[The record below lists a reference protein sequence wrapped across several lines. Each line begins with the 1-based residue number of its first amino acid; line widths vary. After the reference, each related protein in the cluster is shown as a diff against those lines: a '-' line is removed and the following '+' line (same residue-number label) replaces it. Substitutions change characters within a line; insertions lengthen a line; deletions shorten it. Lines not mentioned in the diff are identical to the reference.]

1 MHMCNTNLKNGVT
14 RADPSSGHDL
24 VIKNQH
30 DAIEYNDKTIKSLA
44 KLNADNPEPEGDKK
58 IREEK
63 NEKNMREIK
72 NRLERR
78 EYIRLTGSIEGFS
91 NKKEYERIRER
102 DDVRFFMAFGIGF
115 ITMTFLGFLT
125 GFLLGRYILEWPE
138 DKSLIMSLVFGISTL
153 ILEMIMMIFRLE
165 KWQKI

>member
-1 MHMCNTNLKNGVT
+1 
-14 RADPSSGHDL
+14 
-24 VIKNQH
+24 
-30 DAIEYNDKTIKSLA
+30 
-44 KLNADNPEPEGDKK
+44 
-58 IREEK
+58 
-63 NEKNMREIK
+63 MREIK

-115 ITMTFLGFLT
+115 ITMTFLGFMT

-153 ILEMIMMIFRLE
+153 ILEIIMMIFRLE